1 MKMLKKKIHLLII
14 GILASNLSIAQSSDM
29 KNMLK
34 IGVNA
39 GASTGQNTSANTGL
53 DISYQNLVVPGFGL
67 GVATGYNHF
76 FGKERDFNGIKI
88 DNNDFGV
95 IPVAALI
102 RVYPGKSGF
111 YGGTDIGYGFVVGKD
126 QVANNQYPSE
136 SPYNADMPNG
146 GLYLRPEVGYH
157 NRNWNFFA
165 HFTKVFV
172 GDDGKVGNDKFN
184 AGTVGAGVA
193 YNIPLGK

>member
-1 MKMLKKKIHLLII
+1 MLKKKILLLFV
-14 GILASNLSIAQSSDM
+14 GVFAANMAFAQSSNM

-39 GASTGQNTSANTGL
+39 GASTGQNTSANAGL

-67 GVATGYNHF
+67 GISTGYNHF
-76 FGKERDFNGIKI
+76 FGKERNFDGVTI

-102 RVYPGKSGF
+102 KVYPGKSGF
-111 YGGTDIGYGFVVGKD
+111 YGGTDIGYGFIVGKEK
-126 QVANNQYPSE
+126 VANNHYPSE
-136 SPYNADMPNG
+136 SLYNADMPDG
-146 GLYLRPEVGYH
+146 GLYLRPEIGYH
-157 NRNWNFFA
+157 NRDWNFFV
-165 HFTKVFV
+165 HYTKVFV
-172 GDDGKVGNDKFN
+172 GNEGKVGNDKFN

-193 YNIPLGK
+193 YNLPLGK